1 MISLM
6 RRQIKLFFA
15 NKANPIF
22 SMLGALIS
30 FVLYIIFLQ
39 KI

>member
-1 MISLM
+1 MLALLKRNFYCTSEIV
-6 RRQIKLFFA
+6 QE
-15 NKANPIF
+15 F
-22 SMLGALIS
+22 SSPLLGALIS